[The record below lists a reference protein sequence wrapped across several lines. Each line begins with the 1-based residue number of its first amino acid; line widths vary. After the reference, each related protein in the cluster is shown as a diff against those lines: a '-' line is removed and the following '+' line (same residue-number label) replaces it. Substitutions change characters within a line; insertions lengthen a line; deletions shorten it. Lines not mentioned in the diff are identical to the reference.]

1 MATELTEKFSPKI
14 PLAAELMHS
23 VWAAHIHC
31 VSRLGITFTKSP
43 CDSLAFGFM
52 NITDAPV
59 IFDKPPVLM
68 EHMGQSTLRKLKSKT
83 QGFELWVVGKLHF
96 TQGIVAAR
104 GRKPPQLSFSQWGG

>member
-1 MATELTEKFSPKI
+1 MAAELTEKFSPKI

-31 VSRLGITFTKSP
+31 VSRLGITFTKSL
-43 CDSLAFGFM
+43 CDSLAFGLM
-52 NITDAPV
+52 SITDAFV
-59 IFDKPPVLM
+59 IFDELPVLM
-68 EHMGQSTLRKLKSKT
+68 EHMGQSTLRKHKSKT
-83 QGFELWVVGKLHF
+83 QGFELRVVGKLHF